1 MTITSRQEGSLIVTS
16 RIQVEETK
24 TEALRAAAQIFNHDE
39 TEEIKI
45 TKVTNVSADNKI

>member
-1 MTITSRQEGSLIVTS
+1 MTITSRREGSHIVTATM
-16 RIQVEETK
+16 QVEETK
-24 TEALRAAAQIFNHDE
+24 TEALRAAAKFFNHDE